1 MPIKLFI
8 ILFIS
13 VAFISAP
20 SFAKN
25 DKSKGRLP
33 PGLQKKV
40 DRGMPLPPGWQ
51 KKLTKGEVLDHRVY
65 EQAKIVVPIDTHG
78 HITIH
83 IEGKLVRLIAATHE
97 IIDILQ

>member
-1 MPIKLFI
+1 MPNKLFLILFI
-8 ILFIS
+8 I
-13 VAFISAP
+13 VAFIAAP

-40 DRGMPLPPGWQ
+40 DRGMSLPPGWQ
-51 KKLTKGEVLDHRVY
+51 KKLAKGEILDDRVY
-65 EQAKIVVPIDTHG
+65 KQAKIVVPIDTHG
-78 HITIH
+78 HITVH
-83 IEGKLVRLIAATHE
+83 IEGKIVRLIAATRE